1 MSQPWFPFL
10 IITLRL
16 DKLDKWTPMTSCVL
30 TDSTAVREVIRLFDL
45 FTLVYQNFCLILRAK
60 LVKRAGGL
68 YSGVC
73 NYCNSY
79 DNKIFIFMFIVYCYF
94 FPSEWSAAV
103 FMKDVF
109 DDSIHLF
116 ISAFIILYHHFF
128 MFPYLHIT
136 VSNDFSYLSF
146 KNDKYFKIIYN
157 QTPLSPRSVSEVY
170 EKPTKGAYIVFL
182 KGFYYLFSLFQLS
195 ENTKKCHV

>member
-1 MSQPWFPFL
+1 MCVVSGKLFLGTISQPWFPFL
-10 IITLRL
+10 IIMLRL
-16 DKLDKWTPMTSCVL
+16 DELDKWAPMTSCVL

-79 DNKIFIFMFIVYCYF
+79 DNEIFIFMFIVYCYF

-109 DDSIHLF
+109 DDSIPLF

-128 MFPYLHIT
+128 Y
-136 VSNDFSYLSF
+136 VSLFAHYSF
-146 KNDKYFKIIYN
+146 KWFFISI
-157 QTPLSPRSVSEVY
+157 
-170 EKPTKGAYIVFL
+170 F
-182 KGFYYLFSLFQLS
+182 
-195 ENTKKCHV
+195 